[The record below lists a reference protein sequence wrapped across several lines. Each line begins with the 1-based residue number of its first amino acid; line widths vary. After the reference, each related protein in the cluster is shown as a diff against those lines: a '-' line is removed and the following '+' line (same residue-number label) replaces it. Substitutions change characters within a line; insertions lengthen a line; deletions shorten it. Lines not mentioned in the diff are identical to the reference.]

1 MEIFH
6 DKVRKQLDRLAVSAE
21 FGRTDRMVRFL
32 RFVVERSLHDDA
44 DALRERQIGIEVF
57 DRPSDWDPKLDNV
70 VRSEARRLRAKLD
83 AYAASNN
90 PDETIRITI
99 PKGGYIAEF
108 VELPSTSPPAPE
120 VLPQSLNPVTSVEG
134 FWRRFRWPVPIAAA
148 IFLVV
153 LTAAG
158 VSSLISLL
166 RRSVQAKADSFDV
179 VPFSNEIGQQFSPSI
194 APDGTRV
201 AYVWDGNAD
210 NYDIYIKDLK
220 TSGVVRLTDN
230 KQPDIHPA
238 WSPNGTQIAFLRP
251 SESGTEVFVK
261 PASGGSERAV
271 GTIRGTSGLWASE
284 NPLSGCQSPTWTPDG
299 RQLLLTDGLGK
310 DYGAGLVLMSADSGA
325 EKPLTSPRSQDE
337 DCYPRFSQDGKRIA
351 FVRYISHGAGEIFT
365 MAADGTDLKQL
376 TTDHRNV
383 RGVDWAS
390 DGRHLIFAS
399 NRRGS
404 YELREIDM
412 NGGESQP
419 LPSDTAS
426 ASDPAISRTSDWMAF
441 VESDE
446 NWNIWRV
453 PIQNGHIGAPSRF
466 LASQGHNHSPSF
478 SPDGQTIAFVSDRSG
493 TPEIWFANSD
503 GTSIR
508 QMTHFGGPWL
518 GTIRW
523 SPDSKTI
530 VFDARPNGNSEIFTM
545 PTSGGKP
552 TLFEHEQFEV
562 RRPGWSRD
570 GKSVY
575 FDTVRSGMPQL
586 WKRTL
591 STGAARPIAPQDTL
605 YPSES
610 MDGQMLFF
618 FSGNGRGEHD
628 IWSERTDGSE
638 LKQLV
643 GVHPDPDLDWAV
655 SKDGIYFVAGDAG
668 SARLDFYSFRD
679 GRIMAAGKLTQA
691 LSLGTPSLVVS
702 PDGKWLL
709 YACIDST
716 KSTIK
721 IRHESALS
729 RNR

>member
-1 MEIFH
+1 M
-6 DKVRKQLDRLAVSAE
+6 
-21 FGRTDRMVRFL
+21 
-32 RFVVERSLHDDA
+32 
-44 DALRERQIGIEVF
+44 F

-99 PKGGYIAEF
+99 PKGGYVAQF
-108 VELPSTSPPAPE
+108 VELPAKSRSPG
-120 VLPQSLNPVTSVEG
+120 VLPQSQGAATSVEG
-134 FWRRFRWPVPIAAA
+134 FWHRFKSPTSIATISA
-148 IFLVV
+148 FVV
-153 LTAAG
+153 LTALAG
-158 VSSLISLL
+158 SSLISLH
-166 RRSVQAKADSFDV
+166 RSVQAKADSFDI

-220 TSGVVRLTDN
+220 TSGVVRLTDD

-238 WSPNGTQIAFLRP
+238 WSPDGREVAFLRRSP
-251 SESGTEVFVK
+251 SGTEVFVK
-261 PASGGSERAV
+261 SAGGGAEHPV
-271 GTIRGTSGLWASE
+271 GAIRDTSGLWASE
-284 NPLSGCQSPTWTPDG
+284 NPFSGCQSPTWTPDG

-310 DYGAGLVLMSADSGA
+310 DYGAGLVLLSVDSGT
-325 EKPLTSPRSQDE
+325 EKPLTSPRPQDE

-390 DGRHLIFAS
+390 DGWHLIFAS

-404 YELREIDM
+404 YELREIDR

-426 ASDPAISRTSDWMAF
+426 ASEPAISRIGNWMAF

-453 PIQNGHIGAPSRF
+453 PIQNGHIGSPKRF

-478 SPDGQTIAFVSDRSG
+478 SPDGRTIAFVSDRSG
-493 TPEIWFANSD
+493 TPEIWFANED
-503 GTSIR
+503 GSSLR

-523 SPDSKTI
+523 SPDNKAV

-545 PTSGGKP
+545 SASGGKP

-570 GKSVY
+570 GRSVY
-575 FDTVRSGMPQL
+575 FDTTRAGMPQI

-591 STGAARPIAPQDTL
+591 ATGATRPIAPKDTL

-610 MDGQMLFF
+610 MDGQTLF
-618 FSGNGRGEHD
+618 
-628 IWSERTDGSE
+628 
-638 LKQLV
+638 
-643 GVHPDPDLDWAV
+643 
-655 SKDGIYFVAGDAG
+655 
-668 SARLDFYSFRD
+668 
-679 GRIMAAGKLTQA
+679 
-691 LSLGTPSLVVS
+691 SLVEMDEESIVS
-702 PDGKWLL
+702 GPREPMGM
-709 YACIDST
+709 I
-716 KSTIK
+716 
-721 IRHESALS
+721 
-729 RNR
+729 

>member
-1 MEIFH
+1 MENFH
-6 DKVRKQLDRLAVSAE
+6 ENVRKQLERLAVSAE

-32 RFVVERSLHDDA
+32 RFVVERSLEEDA

-90 PDETIRITI
+90 PDETVRITI
-99 PKGGYIAEF
+99 PKGGYVAEF
-108 VELPSTSPPAPE
+108 VELPSSRTPPE
-120 VLPQSLNPVTSVEG
+120 VLSQSQSTVTSAEG
-134 FWRRFRWPVPIAAA
+134 FWRRIKSPVSVAAA
-148 IFLVV
+148 SVLVV
-153 LTAAG
+153 LAAVG
-158 VSSLISLL
+158 SSSLISL
-166 RRSVQAKADSFDV
+166 RRSVQAKADSFDI

-220 TSGVVRLTDN
+220 TSAVVRLTDD

-238 WSPNGTQIAFLRP
+238 WSPNGREVAFLRR
-251 SESGTEVFVK
+251 SQSGTEVFVK
-261 PASGGSERAV
+261 PVGGGAEHAV
-271 GTIRGTSGLWASE
+271 GAIRDTSGLWASE
-284 NPLSGCQSPTWTPDG
+284 NPFSGCQSPTWTPDA

-310 DYGAGLVLMSADSGA
+310 DYGAGLVLISVDSGT
-325 EKPLTSPRSQDE
+325 EKPLTSPRPQDE

-376 TTDHRNV
+376 TTDHRNI

-404 YELREIDM
+404 YELREIDR

-426 ASDPAISRTSDWMAF
+426 ASEPAISRTGDWMAF

-453 PIQNGHIGAPSRF
+453 PIQNGRIGSPKRF
-466 LASQGHNHSPSF
+466 LASRGRNHSPSF

-493 TPEIWFANSD
+493 TPEIWFANGD
-503 GTSIR
+503 GSSIR

-523 SPDSKTI
+523 SPDSKAI

-545 PTSGGKP
+545 STSGGKP
-552 TLFEHEQFEV
+552 TLLEHQQFEV

-575 FDTVRSGMPQL
+575 FDTTRGGMPQI
-586 WKRTL
+586 WRRTL
-591 STGAARPIAPQDTL
+591 TTGATRPIAPQDTL

-610 MDGQMLFF
+610 MDGQTLFF
-618 FSGNGRGEHD
+618 FSGNGRGEHN

-638 LKQLV
+638 LKQIP

-655 SKDGIYFVAGDAG
+655 SKDGIYFAVSDAA
-668 SARLDFYSFRD
+668 SARLNFYSFRD
-679 GRIMAAGKLTQA
+679 ARITAAGKLAQA

-716 KSTIK
+716 KSDIK
-721 IRHESALS
+721 IRRESALV